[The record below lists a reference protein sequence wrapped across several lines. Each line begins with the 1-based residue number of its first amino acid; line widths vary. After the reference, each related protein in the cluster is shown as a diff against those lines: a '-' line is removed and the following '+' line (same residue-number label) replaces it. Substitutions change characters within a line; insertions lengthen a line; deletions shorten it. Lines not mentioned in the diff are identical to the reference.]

1 MLKISQKEKMDETM
15 VLHDKIEELI
25 AEKKYKELKALLD
38 GENPVDIAEA
48 LYGLDDKALAL
59 AFRLLKKD
67 DAADTFV
74 SMDRDEQET
83 LIKGFTERELH
94 DVVEELGVD
103 DAVDIIEEMPAN
115 VVSRILRGASADT
128 RKLINEMFL
137 YPEDSAGS
145 IMTPEYVSLK
155 ADMSIAEAFDRI
167 RLEGPDKETIYT
179 CYVTDARKLIGVV
192 SVRSMLLADKDKK
205 IGDIMH
211 ENFIFVKT
219 TDDKEFVAGQ
229 IKKYGFLALPVVDGE
244 DKLVGIVTIDD
255 AIDVIEDEAT
265 EDIQKMAA
273 ILPTE
278 RSYIKSGVFS
288 IWKQRI
294 PWLLLLMVTATF
306 TSKIIG
312 KFEAALSACI
322 VLSSFI
328 PMIMDTGGNAGS
340 QASVTII
347 RGLSIGEIKTRD
359 VLRIIW
365 KECRVSLLCGL
376 TLAPITFLKV
386 MFVDG
391 LYSAEGGTTI
401 ALVVSATLL
410 ITVCIAKL
418 VGCLLPVAAK
428 AVHLDP
434 AVMASPFITTIVDT
448 ISLLVYF
455 SFASNFIPALSGM

>member
-1 MLKISQKEKMDETM
+1 MDETIL
-15 VLHDKIEELI
+15 LHDKIEELI
-25 AEKKYKELKALLD
+25 AEKKYKELKVLLD

-83 LIKGFTERELH
+83 LIKGFTESELH

-155 ADMSIAEAFDRI
+155 ADMSIEEAFDRI
-167 RLEGPDKETIYT
+167 RLDGTDKETIYT
-179 CYVTDARKLIGVV
+179 CYVTEARKLIGVV
-192 SVRSMLLADKDKK
+192 SVRSMLLSDKDKK

-391 LYSAEGGTTI
+391 LHSAEGGVTI
-401 ALVVSATLL
+401 ALVVSSTLL

>member
-25 AEKKYKELKALLD
+25 AEKKYKELKTLLD

-179 CYVTDARKLIGVV
+179 CYVTEARKLIGVV
-192 SVRSMLLADKDKK
+192 SVRSMLLADKYKK

-265 EDIQKMAA
+265 EDIQKKAA
-273 ILPTE
+273 IHPT
-278 RSYIKSGVFS
+278 
-288 IWKQRI
+288 
-294 PWLLLLMVTATF
+294 
-306 TSKIIG
+306 
-312 KFEAALSACI
+312 
-322 VLSSFI
+322 
-328 PMIMDTGGNAGS
+328 
-340 QASVTII
+340 
-347 RGLSIGEIKTRD
+347 
-359 VLRIIW
+359 
-365 KECRVSLLCGL
+365 
-376 TLAPITFLKV
+376 
-386 MFVDG
+386 
-391 LYSAEGGTTI
+391 
-401 ALVVSATLL
+401 
-410 ITVCIAKL
+410 
-418 VGCLLPVAAK
+418 
-428 AVHLDP
+428 
-434 AVMASPFITTIVDT
+434 
-448 ISLLVYF
+448 
-455 SFASNFIPALSGM
+455 